1 MCCVKRIEMFA
12 LNKSYW
18 GTWAWYYSE
27 VTELNWPTR
36 MEDQATHMVRIISS
50 TLNETRL
57 SELLCILSS
66 KDISETL
73 RLQYHLMKLQGLV
86 RNSDTVHRVS
96 RYIKLKWLCIRV
108 ILCLLALINRVM
120 FLTHQEILNIFG
132 SVKEPKESLCLS
144 VCPSVCSAQVC
155 LKVSIFILEQ
165 SGSVSGQSQVS
176 PFQNKP
182 LQSMAP
188 TECF

>member
-1 MCCVKRIEMFA
+1 MCCVKRVEMFA

-18 GTWAWYYSE
+18 GTWVWYYSE
-27 VTELNWPTR
+27 VTKLNWPTR

-73 RLQYHLMKLQGLV
+73 RLQYHLMKMQGLV

-108 ILCLLALINRVM
+108 ILCLLALINRMM
-120 FLTHQEILNIFG
+120 FLTHQEILNIFY
-132 SVKEPKESLCLS
+132 SYQKVLCLNN
-144 VCPSVCSAQVC
+144 PPREAR
-155 LKVSIFILEQ
+155 
-165 SGSVSGQSQVS
+165 GNG
-176 PFQNKP
+176 QNKVHY
-182 LQSMAP
+182 LGENSENQKN
-188 TECF
+188 TE